1 MSALEFVTTEAE
13 KLDRHSQFLLIEKLA
28 RQLGETSEHR
38 EAWLAESRKR
48 ADAVDRGEME
58 TIPADEVFRQ
68 MRNLI
73 SSASASNS

>member
-38 EAWLAESRKR
+38 EAWLEESRRR
-48 ADAVDRGEME
+48 AEAVDRGEME
-58 TIPADEVFRQ
+58 LRDASEVFARVRK
-68 MRNLI
+68 MI
-73 SSASASNS
+73 GK